1 MAKRNTGL
9 SGLMV
14 AQGFGTRKDC
24 VRLIRS
30 GQVAMGKPLGDAP
43 TGPLSLGPE
52 PAGPMRWEGANDPEA
67 AIGPA
72 GLWFRVG
79 NLELPYRETLYLAF
93 HKPPDCE
100 CSHSPGHHRSV
111 FSFFP
116 EPFLRRGLEAVGRL
130 DADTTGLLLLSDSGD
145 FIHHLTSPKRHV
157 AKTYQVELKHPVKPD
172 QIEKLTAGVDLR
184 GDEEPTRPAQVEMES
199 EKRCRITLTEGRYHQ
214 VKRMFAAVSNRV
226 EAIHRI
232 AVGPVKLDEDLAPG
246 TWRFLSE
253 AEVVALQGPAPTAR
267 P

>member
-1 MAKRNTGL
+1 MAKRQAGL
-9 SGLMV
+9 AGLLS

-30 GQVAMGKPLGDAP
+30 GQVALGRSLGDPP
-43 TGPLSLGPE
+43 TGPLGPE
-52 PAGPMRWEGANDPEA
+52 PKGPMRWETAPDPEA
-67 AIGPA
+67 AVEPA

-79 NLELPYRETLYLAF
+79 DSELPYAETLYLAF

-116 EPFLRRGLEAVGRL
+116 EAFLRRGLEAVGRL
-130 DADTTGLLLLSDSGD
+130 DADTTGLLLLSNSGD

-157 AKTYQVELKHPVKPD
+157 AKTYRVDLKHPVTAE
-172 QIEKLTAGVDLR
+172 QIGRLSVGVELR
-184 GDEEPTRPAQVEMES
+184 SEPEPTLPARVEALDE
-199 EKRCRITLTEGRYHQ
+199 RHCLITLTEGRYHQ
-214 VKRMFAAVSNRV
+214 VKRMFAAVGNRV

-232 AVGPVKLDEDLAPG
+232 AVGQVRLDEGMAPG
-246 TWRFLSE
+246 AWRFLSE
-253 AEVVALQGPAPTAR
+253 AEVAALLGSSAPD
-267 P
+267 PK

>member
-1 MAKRNTGL
+1 MAKRNLGL
-9 SGLMV
+9 AGIMV

-30 GQVAMGKPLGDAP
+30 GQVALGRPLGDAP

-67 AIGPA
+67 ALEPA

-79 NLELPYRETLYLAF
+79 NLELPFRESLYVAF

-100 CSHSPGHHRSV
+100 CSHAPGHHRSV

-116 EPFLRRGLEAVGRL
+116 EPFLNRGLEAVGRL

-157 AKTYQVELKHPVKPD
+157 AKTYRVDLKHPIKPE

-184 GDEEPTRPAQVEMES
+184 GDEEPTRPAQLEMEN

-214 VKRMFAAVSNRV
+214 VKRMFGHFNNKVLRLHRESMGPLHLDNALKPGEYRALRT
-226 EAIHRI
+226 EEIH
-232 AVGPVKLDEDLAPG
+232 L
-246 TWRFLSE
+246 F
-253 AEVVALQGPAPTAR
+253 
-267 P
+267 